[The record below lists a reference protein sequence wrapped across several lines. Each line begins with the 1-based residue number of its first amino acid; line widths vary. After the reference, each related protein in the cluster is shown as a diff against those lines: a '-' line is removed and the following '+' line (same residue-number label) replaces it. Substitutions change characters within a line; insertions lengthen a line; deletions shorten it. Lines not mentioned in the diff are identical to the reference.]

1 MKAINPKAK
10 DIIEGNIF
18 PKLFFKNILIVSEI
32 FPAKGMPID
41 AVKVVIE
48 NISTIVENTGII
60 FILVL
65 FFCVQN
71 LYPKTKKITQ
81 SKKDIHPKINEI
93 EEKTTTPAF
102 PAIPKEDSNMNI
114 PNTKDTIDMTL
125 SRTI

>member
-1 MKAINPKAK
+1 
-10 DIIEGNIF
+10 
-18 PKLFFKNILIVSEI
+18 
-32 FPAKGMPID
+32 MPID

-81 SKKDIHPKINEI
+81 SKKRYPSKN
-93 EEKTTTPAF
+93 K
-102 PAIPKEDSNMNI
+102 
-114 PNTKDTIDMTL
+114 
-125 SRTI
+125 